1 MGRYD
6 SDYRNLKVK
15 KKRYVLKLKKNI
27 NWRRL
32 KLLEE
37 ITDLARLKREL
48 FVEIFETEVYTVI
61 ERVMYTMR
69 SGIGGS

>member
-1 MGRYD
+1 MSRYTKM
-6 SDYRNLKVK
+6 YKNVKVEK
-15 KKRYVLKLKKNI
+15 NRYILKLKKNI
-27 NWRRL
+27 DWRKLKALESITNLTRL
-32 KLLEE
+32 K
-37 ITDLARLKREL
+37 KEL